1 MKHVAAR
8 IPTVSQ
14 RPFRPR
20 AAGFRGV
27 QRFLWGTALLS
38 LSTLALAQGAHA
50 PAAPHAQKAESPAKI
65 KSEGSYSLGLSVG
78 ESLRRMS
85 IDANSI
91 STQRLMQGLH
101 DALTGK
107 VTPGPENEQSV
118 RALIVGARS
127 RLGNANH
134 AAARAFLARNGKKKG
149 VVTTASGLEYEVLK
163 AGQGNAPKPGDTVTV
178 NYSGK
183 LLNGTEF
190 DSSYKRGQPA
200 TFPVDRVIPG
210 WQEALKLMKPGA
222 KWRIFVPPSLAYDLN
237 SPPPIPPGSL
247 LIFDVDLLGVQPPQA
262 QPMPQSPRSNPS
274 PGQPPR

>member
-1 MKHVAAR
+1 MNDVAAR
-8 IPTVSQ
+8 TKI
-14 RPFRPR
+14 RP
-20 AAGFRGV
+20 AAACAAA
-27 QRFLWGTALLS
+27 ALLGLSS
-38 LSTLALAQGAHA
+38 LGLGSLALAQGMPA
-50 PAAPHAQKAESPAKI
+50 PAPAQQKKADSPAKI

-85 IDANSI
+85 VDANSI

-107 VTPGPENEQSV
+107 ATFSPENQQYI
-118 RALIVGARS
+118 RTLIVGARA
-127 RLGNANH
+127 RIGNENH

-149 VVTTASGLEYEVLK
+149 VITTQTGLEYLVLK
-163 AGQGNAPKPGDTVTV
+163 AGQGSAPKASDTVTV
-178 NYSGK
+178 NYRGT

-222 KWRIFVPPSLAYDLN
+222 KWRIFVPPQLAYDLN
-237 SPPPIPPGSL
+237 SPPQIPPGSL
-247 LIFDVDLLGVQPPQA
+247 LIFDVNLLGVQAPQA
-262 QPMPQSPRSNPS
+262 QPQKPMAPPP
-274 PGQPPR
+274 PAQPHP